1 MVIWRGTGPIEIVSE
16 RSDGEGSP
24 VCRAEVFGVSL
35 EETMGNFFWVSDMS
49 PVCSLFGMGV
59 VGWNLELGDHRG
71 LGGFKK
77 ES

>member
-1 MVIWRGTGPIEIVSE
+1 M
-16 RSDGEGSP
+16 
-24 VCRAEVFGVSL
+24 FGVSL
-35 EETMGNFFWVSDMS
+35 EETTGNFFWVSNLS

-59 VGWNLELGDHRG
+59 VSWNLELGDHGG